1 MKMEVFPRNEGFTV
15 MFLDADLAT
24 VAKIK
29 EFSVALLSGM
39 GYRFEAIKTEEGDDL
54 LFFNIA
60 SSVDDRR
67 LRLKDLF
74 NSLNEATKKKNM
86 KGDK

>member
-15 MFLDADLAT
+15 MFLDADPAT

-39 GYRFEAIKTEEGDDL
+39 GYRFEAIKIEKGDDL

-60 SSVDDRR
+60 SSVDDRK
-67 LRLKDLF
+67 LRSKDLF
-74 NSLNEATKKKNM
+74 NSLNEATKNM